1 MLTTWRIRAPVLT
14 HMAPRHLPYDKASPA
29 YWLMFAALCALCST
43 LALYHRANTRGQVM
57 QEAAQ

>member
-1 MLTTWRIRAPVLT
+1 
-14 HMAPRHLPYDKASPA
+14 
-29 YWLMFAALCALCST
+29 MFAALCALCST